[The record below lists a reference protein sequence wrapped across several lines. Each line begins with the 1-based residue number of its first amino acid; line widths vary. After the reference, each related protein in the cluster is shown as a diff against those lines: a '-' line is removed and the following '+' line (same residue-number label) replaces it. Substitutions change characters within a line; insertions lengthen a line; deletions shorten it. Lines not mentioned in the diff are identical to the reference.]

1 MAFPSDL
8 EIARSAALKP
18 LEDLANEMG
27 TAPHLLKP
35 YGEKVS
41 EDQARRDRGPG

>member
-18 LEDLANEMG
+18 REDLANEMG
-27 TAPHLLKP
+27 TPATCLNPT
-35 YGEKVS
+35 
-41 EDQARRDRGPG
+41 ARR